1 MNEILTLIQTD
12 GTTRDVFCGLRSVS
26 RSEFYQANATGYK
39 PELVFVLADYL
50 EYNDETLVD
59 YDGQRYR
66 VIRTYRTGQELE
78 LVATKASAEEA
89 EWDG

>member
-1 MNEILTLIQTD
+1 MNEILNLIQKD
-12 GTTRDVFCGLRSVS
+12 GSPREVFCGLRSVS
-26 RSEFYQANATGYK
+26 RTEFYQAEATGYK

-50 EYNDETLVD
+50 DYNEETLAD
-59 YDGQRYR
+59 YNGQRYR

-78 LVATKASAEEA
+78 LIVTKASAEEV